1 MPASLEN
8 ENEKF
13 GSVYKSVVT
22 HYYNDLIKLL
32 KSFGNFI
39 VLIKNSVS
47 FCFFPCINKLFPAFI
62 RAIVCFQLK

>member
-13 GSVYKSVVT
+13 GSVYESVVT

-47 FCFFPCINKLFPAFI
+47 FCFSL
-62 RAIVCFQLK
+62 V